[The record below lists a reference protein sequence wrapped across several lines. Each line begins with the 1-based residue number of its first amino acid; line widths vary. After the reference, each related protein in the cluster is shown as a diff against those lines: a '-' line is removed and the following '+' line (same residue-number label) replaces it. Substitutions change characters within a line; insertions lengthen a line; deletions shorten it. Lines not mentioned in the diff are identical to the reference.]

1 MNSFTKKY
9 LELQEEN
16 KKPSLAPSIKK
27 ASVTTKNTSSSQT
40 KREEEEQQES
50 KNSFTSRYLELSK
63 KREAGEP
70 ADYTWLNQRREET
83 PSYLD
88 TARNATEKNIQVT
101 TSGSLEEM
109 QTRLKELEARQ
120 RELTSYMSGAMR
132 GGINAPQTQKFQEEM
147 SANDKEIKRLKTE
160 ISAAQSGG
168 MVSELDQMKT
178 RLNELKVQEA
188 QARNKAIQYT
198 GSYAGRAAAA
208 ANPEAANAIF
218 NENSSISSERE
229 ALEKEIERIEYVNK
243 YQDKT
248 YEDKFTGQF
257 GASYTLGRL
266 NQDRA
271 LAWNAYLTNPTDAN
285 RQKAEAADELIAR
298 FQENNAETLDDDA
311 TLPWISQSLA
321 NYLPQ
326 FIDQAKYSAAGAA
339 IGGATGSVVPGIGT
353 GFGIKAG
360 AVAGSGAYSF
370 ETMRGIAFGDLLA
383 MGVDEETARAAAN
396 DEAIIS
402 SIIEMADA
410 GWDIAT
416 LGFGNLINA
425 ITKGGAKAIAGGAAE
440 SAGKKLLKA
449 LAGYGLNIGGEMM
462 EEGTQQAVTIANQN
476 RVQNGEAGGALSLA
490 GDAARVFKNA
500 VTGENTED
508 REEIWEAAK
517 EGGKI
522 AAMMGGASAISN
534 NLATAAVEN
543 YYGKKMSGYGGE
555 TVQAIIE
562 EGLASDEKSESYR
575 QAKVLQ
581 QKMENGEEITG
592 REIGRLYEQNVRTIN
607 DEEAQ
612 AKKSQA
618 ATTISKPELS
628 SFEKKLQAATGYGEY
643 GARAFSELMD
653 SENMSI
659 QELRTKFQTAYEAGM
674 TNLPQTA
681 VTLTTN
687 IQKRAFNAGKQD
699 YIMSVS
705 RDMEKARYATVYGD
719 ESGFIRT
726 DAARDVAQSTIDLMN
741 EVSRDLGIKSRI
753 EETITGLD
761 GREANASMS
770 VDGIM
775 SISKTAEKPLVTMV
789 SHESTHRMQQL
800 APKEYRAFRDFVV
813 QYTGW
818 YEGRLDTGLMTD
830 TATGAKQAAYSQ
842 GGTVSSVDYA
852 MDEVTAE
859 FAEKLFSDEQ
869 EMADFI
875 REASRTEES
884 RTAVQKFFDIVKDIV
899 KKLKQTV
906 SRLTRNGRTE
916 EAALVQ
922 ESIGVMEKAR
932 ALWLDAYSAAK
943 QAATEKALN
952 SNPAVSEMAASM
964 KEQATEV
971 SDINTQFSLRTKE
984 PPKNTIT
991 AYKVFVV
998 FKNRPGELYP
1008 PMVASP
1014 NGSFTPVGVWLDAD
1028 TGTPA
1033 RNKDGSLEMTKST
1046 GRLRVQQGGKGT
1058 NKSKG
1063 GSLAWR
1069 PGWHLGEWPDAIQ
1082 FAVKNPETG
1091 KKDLMPEN
1099 FVFAKCEIAADEDY
1113 QLEALEYGVS
1123 KNGSFNRTQAGLP
1136 YIPYDGYYKYRTN
1149 ANPDTAPWYITGSM
1163 RVVEILDD
1171 DMARKECAK
1180 HGVVPMAR
1188 RGGDIDLS
1196 KYGLKAGKVQA
1207 TQDLSEYAKIEPQ
1220 DYSDEVARMPGYVR
1234 RALNFDDPTF
1244 QKELQIDRVDPEF
1257 YRAKYEETHAKQFA
1271 ETPEIRYGDDKKFS
1285 MKDSNYM
1292 KAVESGDM
1300 ETAQKMVD
1308 EAAKAAGYTVKG
1320 FHGTT
1325 QRFYVFD
1332 INRTS
1337 GNNDLGRG
1345 HYFTTSEEEGKYYT
1359 STENP
1364 DVITKIESFA
1374 DDAAYDAG
1382 YDYENDY
1389 DDYMETYNA
1398 AYDQEEQRIKDEG
1411 RVIQAYIRMNN
1422 PFVISDDTTISLDEA
1437 IEIAENAY
1445 PPLASDFVYA
1455 VKRMSKDGLVKTS
1468 DIANSNM
1475 SIYLSKSIMEIG
1487 KYDGIIDKTV
1497 HDKFGSPSGTNHIIA
1512 FESNQIKDAS
1522 PVTYDDSGKV
1532 IPLSERFN
1540 DENQDIRFSM
1550 KDSEGRDLTVV
1561 EDTDGNPVA
1570 MTYEDGNARFSLKTY
1585 EDGGRDYLNKWLDKR
1600 VKGKYISRD
1609 DADSIVSQ
1617 MDEYYDICKKF
1628 TGKYAPFG
1636 AWSKAEVVRDS
1647 KGKPVFSVVKA
1658 NGEYAMNLDFSLVC
1672 KKRRTLDA
1680 VFSEMINRGILD
1692 DADLSEAEISNI
1704 NSIIRENGFETA
1716 CALCFVDS
1724 KRYRQA
1730 KVADSF
1736 VDQYNELVKMLLP
1749 EGGSVSAHYFDFIG
1763 TGNYKNEGAGLHTMS
1778 DADLKDGIAKLRQV
1792 MKDNGDKTVPYKI
1805 AKHLMATKSDRKLLT
1820 RSEFMNTT
1828 GFEAVK
1834 AKNPSIM
1841 KLYNSSKGSG
1851 GPKAAFSDVQYLGD
1865 ILKKNAWTPEKAY
1878 AVGGVRIQSF
1888 SDYIPRLVFDY
1899 IQMIGDLSAKQLP
1912 AHAYTKEAMF
1922 AKQFGMTGIKINLSL
1937 VPAIAEDGVAPG
1949 LDANGD
1955 YYWYDGQ
1962 SFGSDVNVKGSGNTG
1977 FELAKQIQNAP
1988 GYSANCGTIA
1998 VGVSDEH
2005 IRKMLDDPDIRMVIP
2020 YHKSSLNH
2028 IVSVMNNIDAYKDYT
2043 DVQNTRDKKTGS
2055 KITGKEFNYNEAL
2068 RRTGDAKTA
2077 AAEYLAWCEENGYLP
2092 KFDQFAD
2099 NENYYKLLE
2108 DFSTYDHGEAAP
2120 QGAVTM
2126 TFPKKGDA
2134 FGSMSDLIKDGL
2146 EEDALLEAR
2155 RDESIPGIVDQIE
2168 SVLKK
2173 KEKRFS
2179 MKETDKL
2186 MRENAQLREV
2196 VEDLRA
2202 QFSTTKFAKVDKK
2215 SMDKLTRTLL
2225 KDYRS
2230 GADINETRDA
2240 LDSLYTY
2247 IANGEDGESPVW
2259 SEVFKRAYDAAV
2271 SILENVS
2278 EVDDELYTQYKGLR
2292 DWLRTQPMS
2301 INRMYDHDLIGYDS
2315 ISDFR
2320 KANFGRI
2327 KITNDGTPV
2336 DMVYSELAAT
2346 YPGFFDESAHVTQPD
2361 QLMHIEEVLNR
2372 LQPTEF
2378 NPYSAN
2384 MREAATWL
2392 ANDII
2397 DRFFELPQAKPT
2409 YADKAARKLA
2419 DQKYRDRQKLDR
2431 VRDQKNERIRQLI
2444 AQNREKV
2451 KQVQVKERTKRDE
2464 AVRQVKEHYKA
2475 KEAKASERRQAQLL
2489 RAKITRHANDL
2500 SAKLLKPTDKQ
2511 HIPENMRTAVAAVLE
2526 AINLESQYTYDLE
2539 TGKRTKGGDGLP
2551 TKRTLA
2557 FQKLREQYAEIEGA
2571 EGNEMVIDP
2580 MMQIMI
2586 DRVTEMADVKLAD
2599 MTVSQLNTIWDVL
2612 RVVEHSVNTAGRM
2625 LVMDKYARTADWASA
2640 LVEDTA
2646 TRRGKKSLTK
2656 SHVSI
2661 DLEDPYTFFS
2671 HYGEAGKSVYRM
2683 LRDAQDRQQVMTNK
2697 VAEEVSKI
2705 VTPKQVKAMEKK
2717 IHTFKTVRGDDLI
2730 LSTAQVMELYNLTKR
2745 EQARYHLNEG
2755 GIVQPEID
2763 SAKIRRGTDSIL
2775 LTDLDLANIIK
2786 VLSPEEKTIADKLQG
2801 LTVSLLSEYGNE
2813 ASMKAYGYK
2822 KFTEK
2827 NYWPIKTAREGQN
2840 TGVEKGENNTRSIK
2854 NIGMAQ
2860 STKPHANN
2868 PLDISGIFT
2877 TFSNHTAD
2885 MVDYAAWLCP
2895 MEDANRMY
2903 NFQFRD
2909 INGNRTGKTV
2919 KGMLDK
2925 YGGEKAQNYWFNLME
2940 DIQNG
2945 IKAPGDTSVGNVIAK
2960 SIGSFKV
2967 AAVGGNLRVVIQQ
2980 PTAFFRANV
2989 VLNPVDLS
2997 KGLVSGVT
3005 EGNGWE
3011 KALKYSPIAMR
3022 KDMGGFDISNPMK
3035 MSEILFDNRT
3045 NIRKLND
3052 ALSAPAG
3059 KADAVTWGK
3068 LWNACEW
3075 ATAREHK
3082 DLTAGSDEFYQ
3093 TVSDLFSEVID
3104 QTQVV
3109 DGVLQRS
3116 QIMRSSN
3123 EVIKQATSFMG
3134 EPTKALNI
3142 LIRSYDAF
3150 RYEKEPKAR
3159 SKAMKVLGRSATALV
3174 VTAVVNAA
3182 AQSIMDALRD
3192 DDDEDWKEKFM
3203 QAFTG
3208 LEGDEESAWDKAVS
3222 VVLNG
3227 NVGSNLNPVTQ
3238 IPFAKDALS
3247 IIQGYD
3253 VSRTEMEIVTDLI
3266 EAGQTFIDSVDG
3278 QGKRTR
3284 KAALAELFSAAA
3296 KLYGIPVGNLKRD
3309 AWAMLRTFAF
3319 ETGNIQLQY
3328 ETDKAIYN
3336 LSSTSNKSRFID
3348 ILYKAYKEDQDTY
3361 EHIYD
3366 DLISAG
3372 YDADTI
3378 KQNMETRMKKD
3389 QGVESVSDLEHR
3401 YLAPDQ
3407 QKAYDSKLK
3416 ELKSNSL
3423 WNAASAKDRDTM
3435 EDTIFKVV
3443 TGDEDTIE
3451 AISGGKEYG
3460 LDDTEYILYKTAM
3473 SMYDQPNA
3481 NGKYGTYTNKERYD
3495 AISAISGLSDFE
3507 KAYLWTESSDSTEI
3521 YDALGKGINI
3531 DVYMEFKGDVDSISA
3546 DKDSNGK
3553 SISGSRKEKIIDYLN
3568 AHVGNEKEYWY
3579 LLGLEYP
3586 SEQKNARYKYFFG

>member
-40 KREEEEQQES
+40 KWEEEEQQES

-70 ADYTWLNQRREET
+70 ADYTRLNHRREET

-109 QTRLKELEARQ
+109 QTRLNELEARQ

-147 SANDKEIKRLKTE
+147 STNDKEIKRLKTE

-178 RLNELKVQEA
+178 RLNELKAQEA
-188 QARNKAIQYT
+188 QARNKAVQYT

-218 NENSSISSERE
+218 NEISSISSERE

-285 RQKAEAADELIAR
+285 RQKAEAADKLIAR

-360 AVAGSGAYSF
+360 VVAGSGAYSF

-402 SIIEMADA
+402 SLIEMADT
-410 GWDIAT
+410 GVDIAS
-416 LGFGNLINA
+416 LGVGKLINA

-476 RVQNGEAGGALSLA
+476 RVQNGETGGSLSLA

-522 AAMMGGASAISN
+522 AAMIGGASAISN

-618 ATTISKPELS
+618 AATISKPELT

-659 QELRTKFQTAYEAGM
+659 HELRPKFQTAYEAGM

-699 YIMSVS
+699 YIISVS

-770 VDGIM
+770 GDGIL

-800 APKEYRAFRDFVV
+800 APKEYRAFRDFAV

-842 GGTVSSVDYA
+842 GGTLSSVDYA

-922 ESIGVMEKAR
+922 ESIDGMEKAR
-932 ALWLDAYSAAK
+932 ALWLDAYSTAK

-1091 KKDLMPEN
+1091 ERDLMPEN

-1149 ANPDTAPWYITGSM
+1149 ADPDTAPWYITGSM

-1271 ETPEIRYGDDKKFS
+1271 ETPEIRYGDDKK
-1285 MKDSNYM
+1285 
-1292 KAVESGDM
+1292 
-1300 ETAQKMVD
+1300 
-1308 EAAKAAGYTVKG
+1308 
-1320 FHGTT
+1320 
-1325 QRFYVFD
+1325 
-1332 INRTS
+1332 
-1337 GNNDLGRG
+1337 
-1345 HYFTTSEEEGKYYT
+1345 
-1359 STENP
+1359 
-1364 DVITKIESFA
+1364 
-1374 DDAAYDAG
+1374 
-1382 YDYENDY
+1382 
-1389 DDYMETYNA
+1389 
-1398 AYDQEEQRIKDEG
+1398 
-1411 RVIQAYIRMNN
+1411 
-1422 PFVISDDTTISLDEA
+1422 
-1437 IEIAENAY
+1437 
-1445 PPLASDFVYA
+1445 
-1455 VKRMSKDGLVKTS
+1455 
-1468 DIANSNM
+1468 
-1475 SIYLSKSIMEIG
+1475 
-1487 KYDGIIDKTV
+1487 
-1497 HDKFGSPSGTNHIIA
+1497 
-1512 FESNQIKDAS
+1512 
-1522 PVTYDDSGKV
+1522 
-1532 IPLSERFN
+1532 
-1540 DENQDIRFSM
+1540 FSM

-1749 EGGSVSAHYFDFIG
+1749 EDGSVSAHYFDFIG
-1763 TGNYKNEGAGLHTMS
+1763 TGNHKNEGAGLHTMS

-1805 AKHLMATKSDRKLLT
+1805 AKHLLATKSDRKLLT

-1834 AKNPSIM
+1834 TKNPSVM

-1865 ILKKNAWTPEKAY
+1865 ILKKNAWTPAKAY

-2092 KFDQFAD
+2092 KFDQFSD

-2108 DFSTYDHGEAAP
+2108 DFSTYDNGVAVP

-2134 FGSMSDLIKDGL
+2134 FGSMADLINEGL
-2146 EEDALLEAR
+2146 EEDAILEAR
-2155 RDESIPGIVDQIE
+2155 RQKSIPGIVDQIE
-2168 SVLKK
+2168 AVLKK
-2173 KEKRFS
+2173 KDEGKQFSLKDSTGRSLTKEQAEFFKDSKVRDENGRLIPIDGFYLNLDNKPNNLELTKRQKYAFDLGKHFSEKYGTEQTDYEWNLFFENEPDIAEKAAFFNSEEQRFFNAGVRGDDPEYKLAIRFGDIPNS
-2179 MKETDKL
+2179 GRSKNWSTGELERGVSVVDFLNEKTQNGNTVYDVIYGIQGTDKIIVGGWDFGIFGSDGEPLLIAPEFICKSGEINRIKRVTNTNPTSDPDIRYQLKETERL

-2202 QFSTTKFAKVDKK
+2202 QFRTTKFAKVDKK

-2278 EVDDELYTQYKGLR
+2278 EVDDDLYTQYKGLR

-2301 INRMYDHDLIGYDS
+2301 INSMYDHDLIGYDS

-2612 RVVEHSVNTAGRM
+2612 RAVEHSVNTAGRM

-2745 EQARYHLNEG
+2745 EQARDHLNEG

-2827 NYWPIKTAREGQN
+2827 NYWPIKTAREGRN

-2868 PLDISGIFT
+2868 PLDIPGIFT

-2945 IKAPGDTSVGNVIAK
+2945 IKAPGDTSVGNVIAN
-2960 SIGSFKV
+2960 SIGSFKA

-3005 EGNGWE
+3005 KGNGWE

-3093 TVSDLFSEVID
+3093 TVSELFSEVID

-3284 KAALAELFSAAA
+3284 KAALAELFSAAS

>member
-16 KKPSLAPSIKK
+16 KNPSLAPSIKK

-70 ADYTWLNQRREET
+70 ADYTRLNQRREET

-88 TARNATEKNIQVT
+88 MARNATEKNIQVT

-120 RELTSYMSGAMR
+120 RDLTSYMSGAMR

-147 SANDKEIKRLKTE
+147 SANDKEIKRLKSE

-168 MVSELDQMKT
+168 MVSELDQMKN

-218 NENSSISSERE
+218 NEISSISSERE

-243 YQDKT
+243 YQDKA

-257 GASYTLGRL
+257 GASYTIGRL

-271 LAWNAYLTNPTDAN
+271 LAWNAYLKNPTDAN
-285 RQKAEAADELIAR
+285 RKKAEAADELIAR

-339 IGGATGSVVPGIGT
+339 IGGAAGSVVPGIGT

-360 AVAGSGAYSF
+360 IVAGSGAYSF

-402 SIIEMADA
+402 SLIEMADT
-410 GWDIAT
+410 GVDIAS
-416 LGFGNLINA
+416 LGVGKLINA

-440 SAGKKLLKA
+440 SAVKKLLKA

-476 RVQNGEAGGALSLA
+476 RVQNGETGGALSLA

-500 VTGENTED
+500 VTGGNTED

-618 ATTISKPELS
+618 AATISKPELT

-653 SENMSI
+653 SENMSM

-770 VDGIM
+770 GDGIL

-875 REASRTEES
+875 REASRTDES

-922 ESIGVMEKAR
+922 ESIDGMEKAR

-1058 NKSKG
+1058 NKSKS

-1091 KKDLMPEN
+1091 ERDLMPEN

-1123 KNGSFNRTQAGLP
+1123 KKGSFNRTQAGLP

-1149 ANPDTAPWYITGSM
+1149 ADPDTAPWYITGSM

-1180 HGVVPMAR
+1180 HGVVPMTR

-1196 KYGLKAGKVQA
+1196 KYGLKAGKVQV

-1468 DIANSNM
+1468 DIAGSNM

-1550 KDSEGRDLTVV
+1550 KDSEGRGLTAEQQEFFKDSKVL
-1561 EDTDGNPVA
+1561 DDDGNLKVMYRGGQSDFTVFDRKKSSYSNLYGRGFYFTDSESHA
-1570 MTYEDGNARFSLKTY
+1570 KQYGSARAF
-1585 EDGGRDYLNKWLDKR
+1585 YLNIRNPVSTTDRTITKAQMRKFLKA
-1600 VKGKYISRD
+1600 VAANED
-1609 DADSIVSQ
+1609 DYSF
-1617 MDEYYDICKKF
+1617 ENYGYDA
-1628 TGKYAPFG
+1628 T
-1636 AWSKAEVVRDS
+1636 
-1647 KGKPVFSVVKA
+1647 
-1658 NGEYAMNLDFSLVC
+1658 
-1672 KKRRTLDA
+1672 
-1680 VFSEMINRGILD
+1680 
-1692 DADLSEAEISNI
+1692 
-1704 NSIIRENGFETA
+1704 
-1716 CALCFVDS
+1716 VDS
-1724 KRYRQA
+1724 VLK
-1730 KVADSF
+1730 
-1736 VDQYNELVKMLLP
+1736 
-1749 EGGSVSAHYFDFIG
+1749 SVYG
-1763 TGNYKNEGAGLHTMS
+1763 
-1778 DADLKDGIAKLRQV
+1778 
-1792 MKDNGDKTVPYKI
+1792 
-1805 AKHLMATKSDRKLLT
+1805 KSD
-1820 RSEFMNTT
+1820 FAM
-1828 GFEAVK
+1828 
-1834 AKNPSIM
+1834 
-1841 KLYNSSKGSG
+1841 LY
-1851 GPKAAFSDVQYLGD
+1851 DVSMT
-1865 ILKKNAWTPEKAY
+1865 A
-1878 AVGGVRIQSF
+1878 
-1888 SDYIPRLVFDY
+1888 
-1899 IQMIGDLSAKQLP
+1899 IGDLVE
-1912 AHAYTKEAMF
+1912 T
-1922 AKQFGMTGIKINLSL
+1922 
-1937 VPAIAEDGVAPG
+1937 V
-1949 LDANGD
+1949 
-1955 YYWYDGQ
+1955 
-1962 SFGSDVNVKGSGNTG
+1962 
-1977 FELAKQIQNAP
+1977 ELFN
-1988 GYSANCGTIA
+1988 
-1998 VGVSDEH
+1998 
-2005 IRKMLDDPDIRMVIP
+2005 
-2020 YHKSSLNH
+2020 
-2028 IVSVMNNIDAYKDYT
+2028 
-2043 DVQNTRDKKTGS
+2043 
-2055 KITGKEFNYNEAL
+2055 KITGSDFDGLILDTETVAFWPEQIKSITNEAP
-2068 RRTGDAKTA
+2068 TSNPD
-2077 AAEYLAWCEENGYLP
+2077 
-2092 KFDQFAD
+2092 
-2099 NENYYKLLE
+2099 
-2108 DFSTYDHGEAAP
+2108 
-2120 QGAVTM
+2120 
-2126 TFPKKGDA
+2126 
-2134 FGSMSDLIKDGL
+2134 I
-2146 EEDALLEAR
+2146 
-2155 RDESIPGIVDQIE
+2155 
-2168 SVLKK
+2168 
-2173 KEKRFS
+2173 RFS

-2202 QFSTTKFAKVDKK
+2202 QFRTTKFAKVDKK

-2431 VRDQKNERIRQLI
+2431 VREQKNERIRQLI

-2730 LSTAQVMELYNLTKR
+2730 LSTAQVMDLYNLTKR
-2745 EQARYHLNEG
+2745 EQARDHLNEG

-2827 NYWPIKTAREGQN
+2827 NYWPIKTAREGRN

-2925 YGGEKAQNYWFNLME
+2925 YGGEKAQDYWFNLMVA
-2940 DIQNG
+2940 IQNG

-2960 SIGSFKV
+2960 SIGSFKG

-3005 EGNGWE
+3005 KGNGWE

-3093 TVSDLFSEVID
+3093 TVSELFSEVID

-3109 DGVLQRS
+3109 DGVLQRP
-3116 QIMRSSN
+3116 QIMRSRN

-3208 LEGDEESAWDKAVS
+3208 LEGDEESAWDKAIS
-3222 VVLNG
+3222 AVLKG
-3227 NVGSNLNPVTQ
+3227 NFGGNLNPLTQ
-3238 IPFAKDALS
+3238 IPFVKDGLS
-3247 IIQGYD
+3247 IIQGYN
-3253 VSRTEMEIVTDLI
+3253 VSRTDMEIVTDLI
-3266 EAGQTFIDSVDG
+3266 EAGKTFIDSVDG

-3423 WNAASAKDRDTM
+3423 WSAASSNDRDTM
-3435 EDTIFKVV
+3435 EDMIFKVV

>member
-27 ASVTTKNTSSSQT
+27 ASVTTKNTSSSQA

-70 ADYTWLNQRREET
+70 ADYTRLNQQRKET

-120 RELTSYMSGAMR
+120 RDLTSYMSGAMR

-147 SANDKEIKRLKTE
+147 STNDKEIKRLKTE
-160 ISAAQSGG
+160 ISAAQSVG
-168 MVSELDQMKT
+168 MVSELDQMKN

-218 NENSSISSERE
+218 NEISSISSERE

-271 LAWNAYLTNPTDAN
+271 LAWNAYLKNPTDAN
-285 RQKAEAADELIAR
+285 RQKAEAADELIAI

-360 AVAGSGAYSF
+360 VVAGSGTYSF

-402 SIIEMADA
+402 SLIEMADT
-410 GWDIAT
+410 GVDIAS
-416 LGFGNLINA
+416 LGVGKLINA

-476 RVQNGEAGGALSLA
+476 RVQNGETGGALSLA

-500 VTGENTED
+500 VTGWNTED

-607 DEEAQ
+607 DEDAQ

-618 ATTISKPELS
+618 AATISKPELT

-653 SENMSI
+653 SENMSM

-770 VDGIM
+770 GDGIL

-922 ESIGVMEKAR
+922 ESIDGMEKAR

-1091 KKDLMPEN
+1091 ERDLMPEN

-1123 KNGSFNRTQAGLP
+1123 KKGSFNRTQAGLP

-1149 ANPDTAPWYITGSM
+1149 ADPDTAPWYITGSM

-1332 INRTS
+1332 IDRTS

-1389 DDYMETYNA
+1389 DDYMETYND

-1445 PPLASDFVYA
+1445 QPLVSDFVYD

-1468 DIANSNM
+1468 DIADSNM
-1475 SIYLSKSIMEIG
+1475 SIYLSESIMKIG

-1497 HDKFGSPSGTNHIIA
+1497 HDKFGSPSGTHHIIA

-1540 DENQDIRFSM
+1540 DENQDIRFSL
-1550 KDSEGRDLTVV
+1550 KDSTGRSLTKEQAEFFKDSKVRDENGRLIPIDGFYLNLDNKPNNLEFTKRQKYAFDLGKHFSEKYGTEQTDYEWNLFFENEPDIAEKAAFFNSEEQRFFNAGVRGDDPEYKLAIRFGDIPNSGKSKNWATGELERGVSVVDFLNEKTQNGNTVYDV
-1561 EDTDGNPVA
+1561 IYGIQGTDKIIVGGWDFGIFGSDGEPLLIAPEFICKSGEINRIKRVTNTNP
-1570 MTYEDGNARFSLKTY
+1570 TSDPDIRFSLK
-1585 EDGGRDYLNKWLDKR
+1585 EGESVSDMEKRLNDMKSEYSALERRKFSFEESEEYKKLYSDIENALSQKKSRFDKPESFEQATAKFSEWSKESGYGDICDR
-1600 VKGKYISRD
+1600 
-1609 DADSIVSQ
+1609 
-1617 MDEYYDICKKF
+1617 MDEIRSDMRSIEQSIRRSKKEAAQKEKEAIRAKYDDEFSK
-1628 TGKYAPFG
+1628 KYA
-1636 AWSKAEVVRDS
+1636 SKAARKFGTTSRFDLA
-1647 KGKPVFSVVKA
+1647 GYLTT
-1658 NGEYAMNLDFSLVC
+1658 NGTLLDFSERQGYRVVDH
-1672 KKRRTLDA
+1672 RQVAEVLD
-1680 VFSEMINRGILD
+1680 F
-1692 DADLSEAEISNI
+1692 
-1704 NSIIRENGFETA
+1704 
-1716 CALCFVDS
+1716 
-1724 KRYRQA
+1724 
-1730 KVADSF
+1730 
-1736 VDQYNELVKMLLP
+1736 LP
-1749 EGGSVSAHYFDFIG
+1749 EDHEYSDGMIEFMNLGNIRLQSYGIDIAKAPNVSQR
-1763 TGNYKNEGAGLHTMS
+1763 S
-1778 DADLKDGIAKLRQV
+1778 KLRQFF
-1792 MKDNGDKTVPYKI
+1792 
-1805 AKHLMATKSDRKLLT
+1805 
-1820 RSEFMNTT
+1820 RSLDGE
-1828 GFEAVK
+1828 V
-1834 AKNPSIM
+1834 SVD
-1841 KLYNSSKGSG
+1841 
-1851 GPKAAFSDVQYLGD
+1851 FSDENGNTVGSVEYPEGTRPDRILSD
-1865 ILKKNAWTPEKAY
+1865 IDRYFETGKVPE
-1878 AVGGVRIQSF
+1878 
-1888 SDYIPRLVFDY
+1888 
-1899 IQMIGDLSAKQLP
+1899 LSE
-1912 AHAYTKEAMF
+1912 TAMF
-1922 AKQFGMTGIKINLSL
+1922 
-1937 VPAIAEDGVAPG
+1937 
-1949 LDANGD
+1949 
-1955 YYWYDGQ
+1955 
-1962 SFGSDVNVKGSGNTG
+1962 
-1977 FELAKQIQNAP
+1977 
-1988 GYSANCGTIA
+1988 
-1998 VGVSDEH
+1998 H
-2005 IRKMLDDPDIRMVIP
+2005 
-2020 YHKSSLNH
+2020 
-2028 IVSVMNNIDAYKDYT
+2028 
-2043 DVQNTRDKKTGS
+2043 
-2055 KITGKEFNYNEAL
+2055 
-2068 RRTGDAKTA
+2068 
-2077 AAEYLAWCEENGYLP
+2077 
-2092 KFDQFAD
+2092 
-2099 NENYYKLLE
+2099 
-2108 DFSTYDHGEAAP
+2108 
-2120 QGAVTM
+2120 
-2126 TFPKKGDA
+2126 
-2134 FGSMSDLIKDGL
+2134 SMYQL
-2146 EEDALLEAR
+2146 
-2155 RDESIPGIVDQIE
+2155 
-2168 SVLKK
+2168 
-2173 KEKRFS
+2173 
-2179 MKETDKL
+2179 KETDKL

-2202 QFSTTKFAKVDKK
+2202 QFRTTKFAKVDKK
-2215 SMDKLTRTLL
+2215 SMDNLTRTLL

-2431 VRDQKNERIRQLI
+2431 VREQKNERIRQLI

-2730 LSTAQVMELYNLTKR
+2730 LSTAQVMDLYNLTKR
-2745 EQARYHLNEG
+2745 EQARDHLNEG

-2827 NYWPIKTAREGQN
+2827 NYWPIKTAREGRN

-2960 SIGSFKV
+2960 SIGSFKA

-3005 EGNGWE
+3005 KGNGWE

-3035 MSEILFDNRT
+3035 MIEILFDNRT

-3052 ALSAPAG
+3052 TLSAPAG

-3093 TVSDLFSEVID
+3093 TVSELFSEVID

-3150 RYEKEPKAR
+3150 RYENEPKAR

-3227 NVGSNLNPVTQ
+3227 NFGGNLNPLTQ
-3238 IPFAKDALS
+3238 IPFVKDGLS
-3247 IIQGYD
+3247 IIQGYN
-3253 VSRTEMEIVTDLI
+3253 VSRTDMEIVTDLI
-3266 EAGQTFIDSVDG
+3266 GAGQTFIDSVDG

-3366 DLISAG
+3366 DLISTG

-3423 WNAASAKDRDTM
+3423 WSAASSKDRDTM

-3473 SMYDQPNA
+3473 SMYDQQNA